1 MSAAVSP
8 KIRAE
13 RVAIGAAAA
22 LAAGKLAVGLA
33 TNSIGLLSAA
43 ADSLFDVAISSFN
56 LLSIRIADSPADEGH
71 PFGHGKA
78 ENLAG
83 LLQTAVI
90 AVVGGGLLV
99 EAVRRLLRGAR
110 PEHAEWGIAVMVVA
124 TAVQLADHPASPA
137 GGSGNRLG
145 RPPYRRASLP
155 DGRLDQRRRAG
166 RPRAPLGDGLGGCST
181 L

>member
-1 MSAAVSP
+1 MGTAASAASP

-13 RVAIGAAAA
+13 WVAIAGAAA
-22 LAAGKLAVGLA
+22 LAAVKLAVGFA

-43 ADSLFDVAISSFN
+43 ADSVFDVAISSFN

-90 AVVGGGLLV
+90 LLVGGGLLV
-99 EAVRRLLRGAR
+99 EAVRRLSGG
-110 PEHAEWGIAVMVVA
+110 PVPSTPSG
-124 TAVQLADHPASPA
+124 ASPSWSSRWASA
-137 GGSGNRLG
+137 G
-145 RPPYRRASLP
+145 
-155 DGRLDQRRRAG
+155 
-166 RPRAPLGDGLGGCST
+166 
-181 L
+181 